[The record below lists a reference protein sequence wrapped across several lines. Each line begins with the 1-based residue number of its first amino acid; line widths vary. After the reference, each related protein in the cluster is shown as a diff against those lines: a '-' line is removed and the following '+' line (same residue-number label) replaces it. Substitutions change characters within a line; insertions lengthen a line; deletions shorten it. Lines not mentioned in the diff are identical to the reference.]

1 MMVEALRDFR
11 AKREQKREASLVI
24 YAIRV
29 VLLLRARGH
38 STHSTQS
45 AHGTQSAQS
54 AHSPLALGLM
64 RVPHGVLTAMGRRAV
79 TQLRSCAR
87 SHRSSTSPTN
97 RQG

>member
-24 YAIRV
+24 YAVFFRV

-45 AHGTQSAQS
+45 TRGAHGT
-54 AHSPLALGLM
+54 HSPLAVGLM
-64 RVPHGVLTAMGRRAV
+64 RVPRGVLTAMGLHAVAQRAFPQELDF
-79 TQLRSCAR
+79 TDE
-87 SHRSSTSPTN
+87 
-97 RQG
+97 